1 MDNKIDN
8 KINGFNR
15 TQYLHN
21 KINNINTNN
30 ISNINNNNPRNIIFN
45 NNIISYPNNDIITN
59 NFEPKSSNAEN
70 IYGNILNNRYNNN
83 YNNYKTIN
91 VNNIGKPN
99 DHVLKINKTFNNM
112 KYISENIKQLS
123 GAINRYNK
131 YKYQMSLKEKNIP
144 FGLRKIK
151 IDNMSPILNNEIAE
165 HYLYNNHTLDN
176 LNYFPNS
183 INPRLSTDG
192 IMKKIEGIGKAVD
205 HIGKGNEL
213 LMGRNYNIYSS
224 NNNNYYNINH
234 YYNNS
239 NK

>member
-1 MDNKIDN
+1 
-8 KINGFNR
+8 
-15 TQYLHN
+15 
-21 KINNINTNN
+21 
-30 ISNINNNNPRNIIFN
+30 
-45 NNIISYPNNDIITN
+45 
-59 NFEPKSSNAEN
+59 
-70 IYGNILNNRYNNN
+70 
-83 YNNYKTIN
+83 
-91 VNNIGKPN
+91 
-99 DHVLKINKTFNNM
+99 
-112 KYISENIKQLS
+112 
-123 GAINRYNK
+123 
-131 YKYQMSLKEKNIP
+131 MSLKEKNIP